1 MALTNAEKQARWRKR
16 HADRRRD
23 VARIATMLTRRR
35 HPEGRTDEITIG
47 WYTTKVDAYFFKLA
61 SLICNALETDKEI
74 RQLKNAL
81 AYYLGRRKF
90 AGRQRWWAQHMARK
104 RSREQATAWALDG

>member
-23 VARIATMLTRRR
+23 VARIATMLMRRR
-35 HPEGRTDEITIG
+35 HPEGRTDEITLG

-61 SLICNALETDKEI
+61 FQICHALETDKEI

-81 AYYLGRRKF
+81 AYCLDHRKSDRRRRKWD
-90 AGRQRWWAQHMARK
+90 ARMA
-104 RSREQATAWALDG
+104 REQATAWALDG